1 MAIRHIVLWT
11 LNDPSDAAAFKA
23 DLDACKTLV
32 DGILRFDV
40 ALKPTKAGLEAN
52 VDVVL
57 DSTFATVEALQAY
70 QVHPHH
76 KAVSQRLGTLRRT
89 RHVIDFEVV

>member
-1 MAIRHIVLWT
+1 MPVRHIVLWT
-11 LNDPSDAAAFKA
+11 LNDPADAAAFKA
-23 DLDACKTLV
+23 ELDSCQTLV

-40 ALKPTKAGLEAN
+40 AIKPTKPGLEAN

-57 DSTFATVEALQAY
+57 DSSFNTVDALQAY

-76 KAVSQRLGTLRRT
+76 KGVSERLGKLRRT
-89 RHVIDFEVV
+89 RHVIDFEVS